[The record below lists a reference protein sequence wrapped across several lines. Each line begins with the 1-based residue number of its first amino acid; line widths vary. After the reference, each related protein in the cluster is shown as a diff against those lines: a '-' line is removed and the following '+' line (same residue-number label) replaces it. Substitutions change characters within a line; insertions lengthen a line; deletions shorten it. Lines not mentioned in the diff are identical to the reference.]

1 MSQAIRQ
8 ILAHMTMLYVSFKI
22 TLTEISAFARLC
34 PAHEHGAQV
43 AFFNFEKL
51 VVTTRTHGTIC
62 LFIGAMEAKDVF
74 ARDLVVQ

>member
-1 MSQAIRQ
+1 
-8 ILAHMTMLYVSFKI
+8 MTMLYVSFKI

-43 AFFNFEKL
+43 AFFNFEYL
-51 VVTTRTHGTIC
+51 VITARTNSTIG
-62 LFIGAMEAKDVF
+62 LFIGTMVAKDMF